1 MTLWEHLSNLSSLH
15 PEDVAFVGIREE
27 RKVSYSDLW
36 GVVSKTSRKLHSLGI
51 QRVLVL
57 GPNCEEVAFFYLSC
71 LISGIDVCILGESYA
86 EEELRKNLGTFRPE
100 LIVSTSPESFQLGDS
115 EELDTP
121 VRDIMDLLPSGS
133 QESEVID
140 LTGFR
145 YGRQVVA
152 TSGSTGEPK
161 MLAIGGNSLWSSA
174 LSFCGL
180 YKLNSENIFWNFL
193 PMSYLG
199 GTFNLLLIPLAAG
212 GRVLID
218 RGFGAQTIMRFF
230 TTVNRFEVNTIWL
243 IPTVIRSL
251 KRLIGDSTSDL
262 NLVRQKISFI
272 GTAASLAEERRWIET
287 ILGCA
292 VYENY
297 GLTETTF
304 VLAEPLRNFGAGS
317 ALGMQPYPGVK
328 LDLTD
333 PDKPLRVRTPFLFD
347 GYLVA
352 GHLDEP
358 TVFEGWFDTQDY
370 FERHSEGFVHKGR
383 SRDIVKKGGLL
394 INLAEIEN
402 LMRSFIHWGEVAA
415 IPVEDEFYGESYVL
429 LYENDQAAL
438 DEPSLLAQLA
448 RHVAKAKLPKDI
460 KGIPRIPRTRSG
472 KVDKQAALRS
482 YLGLSGDRSVSD
494 R

>member
-15 PEDVAFVGIREE
+15 PDDVAFVGISDEK
-27 RKVSYSDLW
+27 KVSYSHLW
-36 GVVSKTSRKLHSLGI
+36 DVVSKTGSKLRSLGI

-100 LIVSTSPESFQLGDS
+100 LIVSTSPQSFQLDDS
-115 EELDTP
+115 EELKTS
-121 VRDIMDLLPSGS
+121 VRDIMELLPSES
-133 QESEVID
+133 QESEIVD
-140 LTGFR
+140 STAFR

-161 MLAIGGNSLWSSA
+161 MLAIGGRSLWSSA
-174 LSFCGL
+174 LTFCGL
-180 YKLNSENIFWNFL
+180 YKLNSENVFWNYL

-199 GTFNLLLIPLAAG
+199 GTFNLLLIPLAGG
-212 GRVLID
+212 GRILID
-218 RGFGAQTIMRFF
+218 RGLNAQTLLRFF
-230 TTVNRFEVNTIWL
+230 ATVNRFEVNTIWL
-243 IPTVIRSL
+243 IPTVVRSL
-251 KRLIGDSTSDL
+251 KRLIGDSTGDL
-262 NLVRQKISFI
+262 NLIQQKISFI
-272 GTAASLAEERRWIET
+272 GTAASVAEERRWIET
-287 ILGCA
+287 ILGCE

-304 VLAEPLRNFGAGS
+304 VLAEPLRNLGS
-317 ALGMQPYPGVK
+317 GSDHGMQPYPGVQ

-333 PDKPLRVRTPFLFD
+333 SDKPLRVRTPFLFN
-347 GYLVA
+347 GYLTA
-352 GHLDEP
+352 GRMDQP

-370 FERHSEGFVHKGR
+370 FERNSEGFVHKGR

-394 INLAEIEN
+394 INLAEIEK
-402 LMRSFIHWGEVAA
+402 LMRLFIDWGEIAA

-429 LYENDQAAL
+429 LYETDQAAL
-438 DEPSLLAQLA
+438 DESSLLAQLA
-448 RHVAKAKLPKDI
+448 KHIAKTKLPKDI

-482 YLGLSGDRSVSD
+482 YLSLSGDRSASD